1 MRNRVKKDRG
11 KPKAKAR
18 RKISEAKLVKL
29 TDITDLKYVEGV
41 CGLCGAKLYGE
52 LAVVGHFLD
61 HNPQGYGKVKTLSDY
76 TALDLDS
83 RFKIVSE
90 LVRKLRLH
98 KAKSE
103 GTQINTLPTTLTTLT
118 SNDK

>member
-1 MRNRVKKDRG
+1 MRNKVKKDRR
-11 KPKAKAR
+11 KPKA
-18 RKISEAKLVKL
+18 RKKIPEAKLVKL
-29 TDITDLKYVEGV
+29 TDMRDLKYIEGV
-41 CGLCGAKLYGE
+41 CGLCGAKLHGE
-52 LAVVGHFLD
+52 LAVIGHFLD
-61 HNPQGYGKVKTLSDY
+61 HNPAGYGKVKTLSDY

-83 RFKIVSE
+83 RFKIASE

-103 GTQINTLPTTLTTLT
+103 GTQINTLPTTLT

>member
-1 MRNRVKKDRG
+1 MRNKVKKDRG

-18 RKISEAKLVKL
+18 RKIAEAIVKL
-29 TDITDLKYVEGV
+29 TDIGGLKYVEGV

-61 HNPQGYGKVKTLSDY
+61 HNPAGYGKVKTLSDY

-83 RFKIVSE
+83 RFKIASE
-90 LVRKLRLH
+90 LVRRLRLH

-103 GTQINTLPTTLTTLT
+103 GTQNNILPTTC
-118 SNDK
+118 DK

>member
-1 MRNRVKKDRG
+1 MRNKVKKDRR
-11 KPKAKAR
+11 KPKA
-18 RKISEAKLVKL
+18 RKIVKL
-29 TDITDLKYVEGV
+29 TDMRDLKYIEGV

-61 HNPQGYGKVKTLSDY
+61 HNPAGYGKVKTLSDY

-83 RFKIVSE
+83 RFKIASE

-103 GTQINTLPTTLTTLT
+103 GTQINTLPTTLT
-118 SNDK
+118 SSDK